1 MKTMAELRDKV
12 LKQIGRACL
21 LLPGSRVA
29 AAVSGGA
36 DSVALLRVLLELR
49 EELGIVLSVA
59 HFHHQI
65 RGAEADADQ
74 QFVRELAE
82 KYQLE
87 FYSGTADVPSYAR
100 ERKLSLETAAR
111 ELRHRWFRELVRTGP
126 PDKVATAHTLDDQAE
141 TVLMRIVRGTGTRGL
156 AGILRQS
163 RESTLVRPMLE
174 VTRQEIEAYLSV
186 LGQPWRKDSSNLD
199 LKHTRNRV
207 RHKLLP
213 LLEEEF
219 NPAIR
224 QTLVDLA
231 DIARAEEEYWQAE
244 LERLLPQLVVESKTA
259 ERPKKS
265 EWQLAL
271 DLAGLSKLPEAVRK
285 KVLHKTAELMGVTL
299 EHKHIQQLTHLIHRP
314 KLSSTLSLPN
324 KLWAE
329 CSLRELRFRRDKEK
343 ELQTYAYS
351 LPIPGEVHIPE
362 IGRIIRAQV
371 LSAPPIHAQKRRAN
385 EDTLAEK
392 TTISG
397 YNTASLLSRILL
409 APELTVRNW
418 RAGDRYF
425 PSYTHSPKKVKEL
438 LQPSRLGMRINP
450 SERKLWPVI
459 ESAGEIVWVK
469 GFPVPQAFAFRY
481 EEARLREAVLIEEI
495 TDLPVHAQKRRANE
509 GPEEAEGAK

>member
-1 MKTMAELRDKV
+1 MWSKV
-12 LKQIGRACL
+12 LKYIRKQRL
-21 LLPGSRVA
+21 LVPGDRVA

-36 DSVALLRVLLELR
+36 DSVALLRLLLELR

-111 ELRHRWFRELVRTGP
+111 ELRHRWFRELVRWGP
-126 PDKVATAHTLDDQAE
+126 PGKVATAHTLDDQAE
-141 TVLMRIVRGTGTRGL
+141 TVLMRIVRGTGIRGV
-156 AGILRQS
+156 AGILHQS
-163 RESTLVRPMLE
+163 RESALVRPMLE
-174 VTRQEIEAYLSV
+174 VSRKEIEDYLST
-186 LGQPWRKDSSNLD
+186 LGQPWRKDCSNLD

-219 NPAIR
+219 SPAIR

-231 DIARAEEEYWQAE
+231 DIARAEEDYWQTE
-244 LERLLPQLVVESKTA
+244 MERLLPQLIVEGKPTQA
-259 ERPKKS
+259 EKPAWR
-265 EWQLAL
+265 LAL
-271 DLAGLSKLPEAVRK
+271 DLAGLSKLPEAARRR
-285 KVLHKTAELMGVTL
+285 VLHKTAELMGVTL
-299 EHKHIQQLTHLIHRP
+299 EHKHIQQLTNLIHHP

-329 CSLRELRFRRDKEK
+329 CSLRELRFSRDKEN
-343 ELQTYAYS
+343 ELQSYAYS

-362 IGRIIRAQV
+362 IGRIIRARV
-371 LSAPPIHAQKRRAN
+371 LSALPIHAQKRRAN
-385 EDTLAEK
+385 GDPLAGK

-425 PSYTHSPKKVKEL
+425 PSHTHSPKKVKEL

-469 GFPVPQAFAFRY
+469 GFPVPQAFAFRG

-495 TDLPVHAQKRRANE
+495 TDSPTDAQNRRAN
-509 GPEEAEGAK
+509 GDPEAEGAQ